1 MTREQKMERRKT
13 EGKTYVYKPNPYGK
27 DSREFR
33 IEAERRSHKNK
44 SHKSPVA
51 QMRSI
56 MSKLDNELA
65 DKQKNDKKNK
75 RKEN

>member
-1 MTREQKMERRKT
+1 MTREQKMEKRKLL
-13 EGKTYVYKPNPYGK
+13 GKTYVYKPNPYDK

-33 IEAERRSHKNK
+33 IEAERRSRKNQLHKP
-44 SHKSPVA
+44 PVA

-56 MSKLDNELA
+56 VSKLDNELT
-65 DKQKNDKKNK
+65 DKQKSDKKNK